1 MLNYEVNNDLKQ
13 IHNENL
19 KYFVIFK
26 FIDNKYQTVVKDFL
40 SNTNDIEVYSENVY
54 VSCNLL
60 ELIIAITNLY
70 RKHPELKY
78 SLLSV
83 EILKAV
89 NVLDA
94 MSIFER
100 QNLN

>member
-1 MLNYEVNNDLKQ
+1 MLNYEANNDLKQ

-26 FIDNKYQTVVKDFL
+26 FTDNKYQTDVKDFL

-60 ELIIAITNLY
+60 ELIITITNLY

-83 EILKAV
+83 EILKVV